1 MRFRQLRESSGNLT
15 TFDIELFGNAGVWPW
30 PRCRAYDTGVPS
42 RPCRPRACGCP
53 SLVAA
58 QIQKEM
64 KTTAVLIIAGILL
77 SFVTLKLV
85 IPLFFLYRGF
95 GTEVTLPSWLV
106 RALPPRATIY
116 L

>member
-1 MRFRQLRESSGNLT
+1 
-15 TFDIELFGNAGVWPW
+15 
-30 PRCRAYDTGVPS
+30 
-42 RPCRPRACGCP
+42 
-53 SLVAA
+53 
-58 QIQKEM
+58 M

-116 L
+116 LSLSCGPLLFALIVLATWFLLRH